1 MLRQRV
7 GSVLVFHNN
16 VMHGS
21 EGFERGQSDMPAC
34 LPASCM
40 LSLPF
45 SKYVSA
51 LTLPACP
58 PAYMRA
64 QLMIYIIL
72 VCHIERHVR
81 WSIDLRYGPA
91 SQPFDWHGNPDWL
104 EEWPPFVA
112 RVDDPLDEPAAAAAA
127 AAADASGSDEK
138 LQVTPWE
145 EWERKW
151 QTPRHTS
158 GPRL

>member
-45 SKYVSA
+45 SKCVSA

-72 VCHIERHVR
+72 VCQHRAARPMVNR
-81 WSIDLRYGPA
+81 PTL
-91 SQPFDWHGNPDWL
+91 
-104 EEWPPFVA
+104 WPCLSA
-112 RVDDPLDEPAAAAAA
+112 I
-127 AAADASGSDEK
+127 
-138 LQVTPWE
+138 
-145 EWERKW
+145 
-151 QTPRHTS
+151 
-158 GPRL
+158 